1 MHCLHTKGSKS
12 LVQEEGRQE
21 KIVPVII
28 QESNPYDKG
37 NIGTANSFAWPLH
50 QMLILM

>member
-1 MHCLHTKGSKS
+1 MRCLHTKESKS
-12 LVQEEGRQE
+12 LVQEEVRQE
-21 KIVPVII
+21 KIVLLII

-37 NIGTANSFAWPLH
+37 NVGTANSFAWPLY